1 MRDYIEINKDEI
13 PYIFSIELAGEMFS
27 LEVMY
32 NEKCDFFTITLSK
45 DDVALVY
52 QEPLVYNRPLFADM
66 YQPGF
71 PAVDL
76 VPFDESGE
84 NDTVTWDNFGDT
96 VFLTIDDSEDDEPE
110 AELYDFALEEGE
122 GNAPEED

>member
-13 PYIFSIELAGEMFS
+13 PYIFSIELSGEMFS

-32 NEKCDFFTITLSK
+32 NEMCDFFTITLSK
-45 DDVALVY
+45 DGEVLVY

-71 PAVDL
+71 PSVDL
-76 VPFDESGE
+76 VPYDESGE
-84 NDTVTWDNFGDT
+84 CNKVTWDNFGAT
-96 VFLTIDDSEDDEPE
+96 VFLTIDDFEENEPE
-110 AELYDFALEEGE
+110 AERYDFALEEGE